1 MSVSRGLLR
10 RMRILFLLSAY
21 APHRYGGGEV
31 SATNLMRWLAA
42 HGHEVSVFTMA
53 GKDDHEIRGAE
64 DAGISVWRLRNRHP
78 YAFWEHHFAPRWKKP
93 LWYLLDHAD
102 PLNRRLMSEVLEQVR
117 PDLVAIHVVSGLG
130 YNTFYEIAKRDI
142 PAIYFM
148 HDLSLICTFGG
159 FARHEQ
165 VCKSRCLH
173 CRAVSFARLTA
184 LRRIPRLGICSPS
197 RAIMAKVRETTRL
210 DDARC
215 RVILNANAHPQP
227 TIQHTASDFVRFLY
241 FGRLHVSK
249 GVAIL
254 LEALAGLAD
263 QFRFS
268 VKVAGTGPEEERL
281 RKAYANAHWCTFLG
295 YRSQEVISDLIADS
309 DLLCAPSIGWE
320 NSPGVVIHA
329 LSQGLPVMASDAGG
343 LSELLV
349 DNQNGRL
356 VPPGDVVAWRRALQ
370 SVLLDPDQLAQ
381 WRAGAQAG
389 SSRFDQ
395 DALGEQI
402 YQFMLDTIGAA
413 SWR

>member
-1 MSVSRGLLR
+1 
-10 RMRILFLLSAY
+10 
-21 APHRYGGGEV
+21 
-31 SATNLMRWLAA
+31 
-42 HGHEVSVFTMA
+42 
-53 GKDDHEIRGAE
+53 
-64 DAGISVWRLRNRHP
+64 
-78 YAFWEHHFAPRWKKP
+78 
-93 LWYLLDHAD
+93 
-102 PLNRRLMSEVLEQVR
+102 
-117 PDLVAIHVVSGLG
+117 
-130 YNTFYEIAKRDI
+130 
-142 PAIYFM
+142 
-148 HDLSLICTFGG
+148 
-159 FARHEQ
+159 
-165 VCKSRCLH
+165 
-173 CRAVSFARLTA
+173 
-184 LRRIPRLGICSPS
+184 
-197 RAIMAKVRETTRL
+197 MAKVRETTRL